1 MAGRR
6 TTLLCN
12 QPRCRTPVLII
23 EGDSVL
29 VGTRHHGEH
38 HENRISIVE
47 ILQTMIRSGYVAPL
61 VRRQLREM
69 LSETIE

>member
-12 QPRCRTPVLII
+12 QPRCRTPVLMMD
-23 EGDSVL
+23 GDSLVL
-29 VGTRHHGEH
+29 RARHHGEH

-47 ILQTMIRSGYVAPL
+47 ILRTALQSGLPPSL
-61 VRRQLREM
+61 HRQLREM
-69 LSETIE
+69 LNDD